1 MDPSPTVSTS
11 SPPPPS
17 QYDYEP
23 LSQIRRIG
31 IAKKKNGELKVLPG
45 VLLTGFVFIET
56 EFFELER
63 ALNYLP
69 KFKS

>member
-1 MDPSPTVSTS
+1 MDPTPTVSTS
-11 SPPPPS
+11 SP
-17 QYDYEP
+17 DYEP

-31 IAKKKNGELKVLPG
+31 IVKKRNGELKVLPG
-45 VLLTGFVFIET
+45 VLLTGFVFTET